1 MWSCPQNE
9 HADSWAPAVAGF
21 LEAGWHAVSKLML
34 HLITHSR
41 SLCSLGLP

>member
-21 LEAGWHAVSKLML
+21 LEAGWHAVAKLML